1 MREGP
6 GVSMRGRGRAGR
18 VLRRFTTARARRS
31 SSAPAPGPR
40 TGRQRHLP
48 RRTAAL
54 FAASLLCVLAV
65 TPAGT
70 AEAAP
75 STPRPYAFATGAES
89 VSGEPGISA
98 ARPLTA
104 GHTYRSSLS
113 AHGKLYYRL
122 DLTAKA
128 TAYVPVT
135 AVPPAGT
142 PVASTDGIRVS
153 LRDTDGN
160 ACSYASATI
169 GAALSPRPVTAL
181 AQRDTGRTLCAG
193 AGTYYLLVERLDSGG
208 SGSGRTWDLEIAP
221 VTESRPT
228 TAGPTTPPATWDS
241 ATPRP
246 PVGTARTRSG
256 GAGFATAR
264 PLGEGIWRTRAAPGT
279 TLFYA
284 VPVGWGQ
291 QLHATAELGAASGSG
306 YVGGALDLALHNPA
320 RGRVEDASLGFTG
333 TPRTAALPP
342 VPPVAYANRYAVA
355 DDENTVRFAG
365 RYYLVVHVSSRL
377 ADSFGPGPY
386 EVTLTVQLDGHPH
399 DGPRYAGKSVPDGL
413 FEVSSQDWHDA
424 ITDESGDDGTTM
436 RLLAAGGIG
445 TGTALLLGLGA
456 WTLAA
461 RRAQIRT
468 SAQKPTA

>member
-1 MREGP
+1 
-6 GVSMRGRGRAGR
+6 MRGRGRAGWR
-18 VLRRFTTARARRS
+18 RRRFSTARARRTYAT
-31 SSAPAPGPR
+31 APDRRPR
-40 TGRQRHLP
+40 RHRP
-48 RRTAAL
+48 CRTAAL
-54 FAASLLCVLAV
+54 VAALLLHALAA
-65 TPAGT
+65 TPAMA
-70 AEAAP
+70 AEAGP
-75 STPRPYAFATGAES
+75 QPYAFAIGAES
-89 VSGEPGISA
+89 VSGVPGTSA
-98 ARPLTA
+98 ARPLKA
-104 GHTYRSSLS
+104 GHTYRSSLP

-122 DLTAKA
+122 DLAATA

-142 PVASTDGIRVS
+142 TVASTDGIRVS
-153 LRDTDGN
+153 LRDIDGS
-160 ACSYASATI
+160 ACSYSSATI

-181 AQRDTGRTLCAG
+181 AQRDTGRTLCGG
-193 AGTYYLLVERLDSGG
+193 AGTYYLLVERLDSGD
-208 SGSGRTWDLEIAP
+208 SGSDRTWDLEIAP
-221 VTESRPT
+221 VTESRPA

-246 PVGTARTRSG
+246 PVGTPRTRTG

-291 QLHATAELGAASGSG
+291 QLHATAELGAAPSGSG
-306 YVGGALDLALHNPA
+306 YVGGALDLTLHNPV
-320 RGRVEDASLGFTG
+320 RGRVENASLGFTG
-333 TPRTAALPP
+333 TPRTAVLPP
-342 VPPVAYANRYAVA
+342 VPPVEYANRYAVT

-365 RYYLVVHVSSRL
+365 QYYLVVHVSSRL
-377 ADSFGPGPY
+377 ADSFGPGPF
-386 EVTLTVQLDGHPH
+386 EVTLTVRVDGRRH

-413 FEVSSQDWHDA
+413 FAVSTQDWQDA
-424 ITDESGDDGTTM
+424 LVDESGDDGTAM
-436 RLLAAGGIG
+436 RVLAAGGIG

-461 RRAQIRT
+461 RRAQTRT

>member
-1 MREGP
+1 MRERRRFFTA
-6 GVSMRGRGRAGR
+6 RGRRTYATVR
-18 VLRRFTTARARRS
+18 CRPARR
-31 SSAPAPGPR
+31 
-40 TGRQRHLP
+40 H
-48 RRTAAL
+48 RTAAL
-54 FAASLLCVLAV
+54 LVASLLCALAANPA
-65 TPAGT
+65 TPAK
-70 AEAAP
+70 AAP
-75 STPRPYAFATGAES
+75 AAPAAPAGPQPYAFATGAES
-89 VSGEPGISA
+89 VSGTAGTSA
-98 ARPLTA
+98 ARPLKA
-104 GHTYRSSLS
+104 GHTYRSSLP

-122 DLTAKA
+122 DLAATA

-135 AVPPAGT
+135 AVPPAAST
-142 PVASTDGIRVS
+142 VSSTDGIRVS
-153 LRDTDGN
+153 LRDTDGS

-181 AQRDTGRTLCAG
+181 AQRDTGRTLCGG

-208 SGSGRTWDLEIAP
+208 AGAGGRWDLEIAP
-221 VTESRPT
+221 VTEPRPA

-246 PVGTARTRSG
+246 PLGTVRDRSG

-264 PLGEGIWRTRAAPGT
+264 PLGDGIWRTRAVPGA

-291 QLHATAELGAASGSG
+291 QLHATAELGAASSGSG
-306 YVGGALDLALHNPA
+306 YAGGALDLALHNPA
-320 RGRVEDASLGFTG
+320 RGRVEDASLGYTG
-333 TPRTAALPP
+333 TPRTAVLPP
-342 VPPVAYANRYAVA
+342 VPPVEYANRYAVT

-377 ADSFGPGPY
+377 ADTFGPGPF
-386 EVTLTVQLDGHPH
+386 EVTLTVRVDGRRH
-399 DGPRYAGKSVPDGL
+399 DGPRYAGKPVPDGL
-413 FEVSSQDWHDA
+413 FTVDSQDWHDA
-424 ITDESGDDGTTM
+424 IDAGSGDDGIAM
-436 RLLAAGGIG
+436 RALAAGGIG

-461 RRAQIRT
+461 RRAQTRT